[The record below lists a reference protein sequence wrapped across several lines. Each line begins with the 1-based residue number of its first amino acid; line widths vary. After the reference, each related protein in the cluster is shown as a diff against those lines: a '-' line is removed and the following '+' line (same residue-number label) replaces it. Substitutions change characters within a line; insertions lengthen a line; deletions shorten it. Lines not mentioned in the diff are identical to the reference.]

1 MEPDALFFIKYMF
14 SILVQ
19 TFIFWF
25 FILCF
30 FIGVRTAQS
39 FEYIYK

>member
-1 MEPDALFFIKYMF
+1 MEPVALFFLKYMF

-25 FILCF
+25 SILCF
-30 FIGVRTAQS
+30 FIGERTAQS